1 MTSLNMISDQTS
13 SVHHPSVNDADTHD
27 ETIMTDHL
35 MDHFSTW
42 YLATVL
48 SVDLFKLF
56 LHHYRESHP
65 AED

>member
-1 MTSLNMISDQTS
+1 MINPNMISDQTS
-13 SVHHPSVNDADTHD
+13 SVHQPAVNDANSHD

-42 YLATVL
+42 YLVTVL

-56 LHHYRESHP
+56 LHHYRESQP
-65 AED
+65 ADD